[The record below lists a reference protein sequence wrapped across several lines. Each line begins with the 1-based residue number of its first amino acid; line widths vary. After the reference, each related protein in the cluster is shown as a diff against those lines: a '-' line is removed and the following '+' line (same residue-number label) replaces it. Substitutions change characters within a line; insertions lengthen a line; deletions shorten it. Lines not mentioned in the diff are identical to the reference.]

1 MPTFS
6 NVVNGT
12 TCPSIASACAT
23 ACASACA
30 SACPNASASS
40 SSSVVSGCVKWFN
53 NKAGYGFITV
63 TTDEPRDIFVHH
75 TAIQVN
81 QSQYRYLVQG
91 EYVDF
96 EISQT
101 ADSTHEFQATNVHG
115 VKGGKLMC
123 ETRNESR
130 SHQLTTAPATTT
142 TAAAR
147 PPRRAAPVQQQQQ
160 HQQQQ
165 QQAGQRPQLS
175 ENDQVEWMIVPRRR
189 TENRPPRKNRDNTRP
204 APQQRQPAVE
214 LA

>member
-12 TCPSIASACAT
+12 TCPNASTCPSACS
-23 ACASACA
+23 SAN
-30 SACPNASASS
+30 ACPSNSTSASS

-130 SHQLTTAPATTT
+130 SHQLTTAPVATTT
-142 TAAAR
+142 GAAR
-147 PPRRAAPVQQQQQ
+147 PPRRVAPVQQQ
-160 HQQQQ
+160 HKQQQ
-165 QQAGQRPQLS
+165 QQAGHRPQLS

-189 TENRPPRKNRDNTRP
+189 TENRPPRKNRDTTRP
-204 APQQRQPAVE
+204 APQQRQPEVE